1 MCTDALCWPR
11 RLVLV
16 VALFFVPSL
25 VFAQHGAV
33 GGVVFEE
40 GAGDPLPGV
49 SVYLEGTT
57 AGDATGPDGA
67 FRIGEVPA
75 GRYTLVARALGF
87 ETVRLAVAVAAG
99 ATTEVTLRLAERPI
113 EIGEIVVERVMM
125 TGGRRGLDDVPGSA
139 HYLGPRQLATF
150 SYDDVHRV
158 LRGVPGVYVQE
169 EDGYG
174 ERPNIGL
181 RGTGTERSSKI
192 TVMED
197 GVLIAP
203 APYAA
208 PAAYYFPSM
217 GRMQGVEV
225 RKGSSQIKYG
235 PYTTGGALNLI
246 ATQIP
251 FDFSG
256 YAEILAGQDN
266 ARMLHAYAGDAFK
279 HFGFLVET
287 YQNRSN
293 GFKQLDGGG
302 ETGFDKED
310 YLARFRVNTGPEAR
324 LYQALTVKAGRTTE
338 TSDET
343 YLGLT
348 DADFG
353 RTPYRRYAGSQQ
365 DVLDAEHSQL
375 QARHFMRPARFLDLT
390 TTLYRTDFARNW
402 YKLDRVRATADG
414 DRVEIGEALADP
426 GRYAAEYA
434 ILTGQTSSND
444 DALEVKAN
452 NRTYY
457 AQGVETVAGL
467 RFDTPGLEHDLEI
480 GLRLHRDQIDR
491 FQWVDLYRMER
502 GLMHQTSA
510 GTHGTESNRVETAR
524 AAAAFAQ
531 YRLGAGRLMLTPGLR
546 YENIAIER
554 DDYGKDDPDRT
565 GKDLTVRSNRVT
577 VWIPGVGVDYQLD
590 AAVSAFGGVHKG
602 FAPPGS
608 KEGARP
614 EESVNYEAGF
624 RYRRP
629 GLRVQGVAF
638 FNDYSNLLGADLAAA
653 GGQGTTDQFNGG
665 AVDVRGLELSLD
677 YDLGLPARARLSLP
691 LSVAY
696 TFTDA
701 AFQTAFESEFEGWGT
716 VQKGDTPPYLPRHQ
730 FAVRLGVENDRFG
743 LSLSASYVSRMRT
756 RAGQGAFVPHETIDA
771 HLVFDVAGALKVSRY
786 ASLFATVRNLTD
798 EVYAVARRPAG
809 LRPGL
814 PRLFLLGVKTRF

>member
-1 MCTDALCWPR
+1 MLLAVLWFTPAL
-11 RLVLV
+11 
-16 VALFFVPSL
+16 AL
-25 VFAQHGAV
+25 AQQGAV
-33 GGVVFEE
+33 EGVVIEE
-40 GAGDPLPGV
+40 TADGPLPGV

-57 AGDATGPDGA
+57 AGDATGPDGT
-67 FRIGEVPA
+67 FRLDAVPE
-75 GRYTLVARALGF
+75 GTYTLVARALGF
-87 ETVRLAVAVAAG
+87 ETARRDVAVTAG
-99 ATTEVTLRLAERPI
+99 AVTDVTLRLREQPI

-125 TGGRRGLDDVPGSA
+125 TGGRRGLDEVPGSA
-139 HYLGPRQLATF
+139 QYLGPRELETF
-150 SYDDVHRV
+150 SHDDVHRV
-158 LRGVPGVYVQE
+158 LRSVPGVYVQE

-208 PAAYYFPSM
+208 PAAYYFPTM

-251 FDFSG
+251 SEFSG
-256 YAEILAGQDN
+256 YAEVLAGQDD
-266 ARMLHAYAGDAFK
+266 ARTLHAHLGDSFT

-287 YQNRSN
+287 YQATSN
-293 GFKQLDGGG
+293 GFKRLDGGG
-302 ETGFDKED
+302 ETGFDKQD
-310 YLARFRVNTGPEAR
+310 YLARFRVHTGPKAPV
-324 LYQALTVKAGRTTE
+324 YQALTLKIGRTTE

-365 DVLDAEHSQL
+365 DVLDAGHSQVQL
-375 QARHFMRPARFLDLT
+375 RHFIRPARFLDLT
-390 TTLYRTDFARNW
+390 TTLYRTDFERNW
-402 YKLDRVRATADG
+402 YKLDRVRAADG
-414 DRVEIGEALADP
+414 ARVEIGDVLTDP
-426 GRYAAEYA
+426 ARYAAEYA
-434 ILTGQTSSND
+434 ILTGATSESD

-457 AQGVETVAGL
+457 AQGVETLAGL
-467 RFDTPGLEHDLEI
+467 QFDTPGLEHNLEF
-480 GLRLHRDQIDR
+480 GLRLHQDEVDR
-491 FQWVDLYRMER
+491 FQWVDLFRMDSGAMQR
-502 GLMHQTSA
+502 TQA
-510 GTHGTESNRVETAR
+510 GRHGTESNRVETAR
-524 AAAAFAQ
+524 ALAAFAQ

-546 YENIAIER
+546 YENITLER
-554 DDYGKDDPDRT
+554 QDFGKDDPDRT
-565 GKDLTVRSNRVT
+565 GKDLAARSNHVT
-577 VWIPGVGVDYQLD
+577 VWIPGLGVDYRFSEALG
-590 AAVSAFGGVHKG
+590 VFGGVHKG

-608 KEGARP
+608 KEGTRP
-614 EESVNYEAGF
+614 EESVNYEAGL
-624 RYRRP
+624 RLRRK
-629 GLRVQGVAF
+629 GLRAQAVAF
-638 FNDYSNLLGADLAAA
+638 FNDYGNLLGADLAAA
-653 GGQGTTDQFNGG
+653 GGQGTADQFNGG

-677 YDLGLPARARLSLP
+677 YDLGLPARTRLSLP
-691 LSVAY
+691 LGVAY

-701 AFQTAFESEFEGWGT
+701 AFQSSFESEFEGWGT

-730 FAVRLGVENDRFG
+730 FAARLGVESDRFG
-743 LSLSASYVSRMRT
+743 LRLSASYVSRMRT
-756 RAGQGAFVPHETIDA
+756 KAGQGAFVPSETIDA
-771 HLVFDVAGALKVSRY
+771 HLVLDVAASLKVSRY

-814 PRLFLLGVKTRF
+814 PRLFLLGLKTRF